1 VIFTELASRT
11 HIKRRHYAEENI
23 QPDVRYKLEQQ
34 RRRQKDE
41 DKWKSMY
48 KILFPGEVVPSPCMH
63 LQPSPYLLLMLSVVF
78 TNPSSAVQND
88 SNDVSQPSRIYLPTA
103 PEVSTLSNS
112 TSTEPNGR
120 QGNIIAAEPMQGIQ
134 ETGSTSDVPPIVTN
148 DFSHD
153 NPGFFDHDF
162 SYAELD
168 EASRDTLNSWS
179 PLWHWQ

>member
-1 VIFTELASRT
+1 
-11 HIKRRHYAEENI
+11 
-23 QPDVRYKLEQQ
+23 
-34 RRRQKDE
+34 
-41 DKWKSMY
+41 M
-48 KILFPGEVVPSPCMH
+48 
-63 LQPSPYLLLMLSVVF
+63 
-78 TNPSSAVQND
+78 QNN
-88 SNDVSQPSRIYLPTA
+88 SNDVSQPSRTHLPTA

-112 TSTEPNGR
+112 TSTEPNGH

-153 NPGFFDHDF
+153 NPGFFDNDF

-168 EASRDTLNSWS
+168 EASRDILNSWS